1 MNRRLKEP
9 EAWIMPMAFVFMNI
23 DAGGEQDVLK
33 ALRSIENVKEA
44 HLVYGVYDLVARIEA
59 ETMDKLKEIVTW
71 KVRRLDKVRSTLTT
85 IVMESA

>member
-1 MNRRLKEP
+1 
-9 EAWIMPMAFVFMNI
+9 MPMAFVFMNI
-23 DAGGEQDVLK
+23 DTGGEQEVLK
-33 ALRSIENVKEA
+33 QLQGIPNVKEA
-44 HLVYGVYDLVARIEA
+44 HLVYGVYELVARIEA

>member
-1 MNRRLKEP
+1 
-9 EAWIMPMAFVFMNI
+9 MAFVFMNI
-23 DAGGEQDVLK
+23 DAGGEQEVLK
-33 ALRSIENVKEA
+33 ELRNIQNVKEA

-85 IVMESA
+85 IVMESL

>member
-1 MNRRLKEP
+1 
-9 EAWIMPMAFVFMNI
+9 MPMAFVFMNI
-23 DAGGEQDVLK
+23 DTGGEQEVLNQ
-33 ALRSIENVKEA
+33 LRGIPSVKEA

-59 ETMDKLKEIVTW
+59 ETMESLKEIVTW

>member
-1 MNRRLKEP
+1 
-9 EAWIMPMAFVFMNI
+9 MPMAFVFMNI
-23 DAGGEQDVLK
+23 DTGGEQEVLK
-33 ALRSIENVKEA
+33 QLQGIPNVKEA

-85 IVMESA
+85 IVMESP

>member
-1 MNRRLKEP
+1 
-9 EAWIMPMAFVFMNI
+9 MPMAFVFMNI
-23 DAGGEQDVLK
+23 DAGGEQEVLK
-33 ALRSIENVKEA
+33 ELRTIQYVKEA
-44 HLVYGVYDLVARIEA
+44 HLVYGVYDLVARVEA

>member
-1 MNRRLKEP
+1 
-9 EAWIMPMAFVFMNI
+9 MPMAFVFMNI
-23 DAGGEQDVLK
+23 DAGGEQEVLNQ
-33 ALRSIENVKEA
+33 LRSIANVKEA

-85 IVMESA
+85 IVMEST

>member
-1 MNRRLKEP
+1 
-9 EAWIMPMAFVFMNI
+9 MPMAFVFMNI
-23 DAGGEQDVLK
+23 DAGGEQEVLK
-33 ALRSIENVKEA
+33 ELRNIQNVKEA

-85 IVMESA
+85 IVMESV

>member
-1 MNRRLKEP
+1 
-9 EAWIMPMAFVFMNI
+9 MPMAFVFMNI
-23 DAGGEQDVLK
+23 DTGGEQEVLK
-33 ALRSIENVKEA
+33 QLQGIPNVKEA

-85 IVMESA
+85 IVMESV

>member
-1 MNRRLKEP
+1 
-9 EAWIMPMAFVFMNI
+9 MAFVFMNI

-33 ALRSIENVKEA
+33 ALRGIENVKEA

>member
-1 MNRRLKEP
+1 
-9 EAWIMPMAFVFMNI
+9 MPMAFVFMNI
-23 DAGGEQDVLK
+23 DAGGEQEVLK
-33 ALRSIENVKEA
+33 ELRSIQNVKEA

-71 KVRRLDKVRSTLTT
+71 RVRRLDKVRSTLTT